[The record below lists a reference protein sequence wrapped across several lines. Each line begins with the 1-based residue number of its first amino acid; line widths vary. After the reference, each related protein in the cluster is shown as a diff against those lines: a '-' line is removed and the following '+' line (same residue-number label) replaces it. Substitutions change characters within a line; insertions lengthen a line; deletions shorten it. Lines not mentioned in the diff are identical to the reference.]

1 MEEPYIYHFPDGN
14 ASIARLL
21 VRSLV
26 PVVAAGSTMED
37 IVTAR
42 FDYDTLDVI
51 GAPTRIRLRSTAVHV
66 RNDEDGVIV
75 AYVRD
80 GELSCARASGAVL
93 AGYHMMI
100 PAIMPELPSEQRRA
114 LQGNVKAPLSYTKVA
129 VRHWRPWV
137 DRGVHEITNP
147 MGFFSRL
154 KLDYPVSIGDYR
166 FPRSPD
172 EPMVLHL
179 VHVPTVP
186 GLDLPV
192 REARRRARQMLYD
205 TSFDDFEFHVRDELG
220 RMLGSGGFDP
230 DADIAAITVNR
241 WGHGYSY
248 AGDQLHDPEDDARAP
263 FELARGR
270 CGRVVIANADAAWTP
285 FAAAAI
291 EQAHRAVGELA
302 AD

>member
-1 MEEPYIYHFPDGN
+1 
-14 ASIARLL
+14 
-21 VRSLV
+21 
-26 PVVAAGSTMED
+26 
-37 IVTAR
+37 
-42 FDYDTLDVI
+42 
-51 GAPTRIRLRSTAVHV
+51 
-66 RNDEDGVIV
+66 
-75 AYVRD
+75 
-80 GELSCARASGAVL
+80 
-93 AGYHMMI
+93 MMI
-100 PAIMPELPSEQRRA
+100 PAIMPELPSEQRQA

-129 VRHWRPWV
+129 VRNWRPWV
-137 DRGVHEITNP
+137 ARGVHEITNP

-166 FPRSPD
+166 FPSSPD

-186 GLDLPV
+186 GRDLPV

-248 AGDQLHDPEDDARAP
+248 SGDKLHDPEDDARAP
-263 FELARGR
+263 FELARRR
-270 CGRVVIANADAAWTP
+270 CGEVVIANADAAWTP